1 MSQYVVPVK
10 PPPATPAPAAT
21 LALLRD
27 RPAGAFDVLLIRRH
41 GASRFAAGDFVFPG
55 GKVEA
60 EDNPDDAA
68 AWCAGPDPARATRVL
83 GLETAPHAALGYWI
97 GAIRETFEEVGILL
111 ASGPDGAP
119 ARAADARFAEHRRA
133 CQADHRAFWDMVRAE
148 RLVLATDR
156 LVYFAHWITP
166 DVQPLRFDTRF
177 FAAPMPPGQDAVADA
192 HEITEVRWL
201 APGEAL
207 AANRRGELSLRVPTL
222 KNLGLLDAGASAAAT
237 LRRLQGRPVP
247 TIRPRVIVEGGTRR
261 VLLPGEPG
269 YREAGEGGTRQE
281 Q

>member
-111 ASGPDGAP
+111 ASGPDGTP